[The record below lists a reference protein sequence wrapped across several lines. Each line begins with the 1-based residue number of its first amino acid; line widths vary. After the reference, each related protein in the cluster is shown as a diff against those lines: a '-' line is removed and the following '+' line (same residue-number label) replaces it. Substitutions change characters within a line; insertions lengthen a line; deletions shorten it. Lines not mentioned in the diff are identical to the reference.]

1 MTEEYLE
8 LLLGP
13 ADDRTQDR
21 DAFKDDSRVPV
32 IGVEDDFAVGSETN
46 VGHADLLDGVV
57 PVALDGQLHDPAEII
72 VPFVDTHIGDVEGA
86 RDDGL
91 RHGNEIRLDGVDAL
105 HFLVAVLEEGLFRI
119 ELLRVAPDE
128 VLGKAGAAGLEVI
141 DARLLTAILSWM
153 DLPRFIGETLSLHPN
168 PKELF

>member
-46 VGHADLLDGVV
+46 VGQADLLDGVV
-57 PVALDGQLHDPAEII
+57 PVAP
-72 VPFVDTHIGDVEGA
+72 
-86 RDDGL
+86 DD
-91 RHGNEIRLDGVDAL
+91 
-105 HFLVAVLEEGLFRI
+105 
-119 ELLRVAPDE
+119 